1 MNDFIILNFYD
12 TKIFRRYIYIIE
24 VLYFNIN
31 NTIIK
36 LLLTEVIIIS
46 V

>member
-1 MNDFIILNFYD
+1 MIQKYLED
-12 TKIFRRYIYIIE
+12 IYIIE

-46 V
+46 VVIL